1 MNPKQRKKLLKQAK
15 KNKATTNAKTPTSY
29 IAKISAY
36 LELFNDYPTVK
47 VLINNVI
54 AADRLLKQG
63 LLPQTL
69 PELLLPD
76 NIQDTIFKTVNETYP
91 AGDPRGD
98 KVWNELSG
106 ALPDL
111 DQQLRGFRDYLEDEY
126 GMWAYIS
133 APFAKALAEFINGR
147 PTLEV
152 MAGNGYVSKGL
163 HDNKQTVIATDS
175 KDWTAENET
184 GRHPVTEIEQLSAND
199 AFDKYHDQVD
209 VIVMV
214 WSPDG
219 LPIDWELLQK
229 IRQSDKSFDFV
240 VVGEKNG
247 ATDSQEFWD
256 NAELLESPAITEL
269 NAHFRDF
276 DLIHD
281 RVYLVK

>member
-15 KNKATTNAKTPTSY
+15 KNKTATNAKAPSGY
-29 IAKISAY
+29 IAKMSAY
-36 LELFNDYPTVK
+36 LELFNDYPAVK

-69 PELLLPD
+69 PVLLLPD
-76 NIQDTIFKTVNETYP
+76 DIQDTIFKTVNQTYP

-98 KVWNELSG
+98 KVWNKLSA

-111 DQQLRGFRDYLEDEY
+111 DKQLRGFRDYLETEY

-163 HDNKQTVIATDS
+163 RDNKQDVIATDS
-175 KDWTAENET
+175 KDWTAENQT
-184 GRHPVTEIEQLSAND
+184 GRHPVTEIEQLSASD
-199 AFDKYHDQVD
+199 AFEKYQNQVD

-219 LPIDWELLQK
+219 LTIDWDLLQK
-229 IRQSDKSFDFV
+229 IRQSDKDFTFIV
-240 VVGEKNG
+240 IGEKNG
-247 ATDSQEFWD
+247 ATDSKEFWD
-256 NAELLESPAITEL
+256 NATLLESPEVEKL
-269 NAHFRDF
+269 NQHFRDF
-276 DLIHD
+276 DLIQD